1 MRPWPNCSSHADFV
15 PLSPLITRIGDSLLL
30 KVPLDESDPVRLLK
44 VGPMDRI
51 DAQDESQLVHFDD
64 GRIKQW
70 IGYGFLMLAIYLER
84 HAAFEEY
91 CRTHR
96 RP

>member
-1 MRPWPNCSSHADFV
+1 
-15 PLSPLITRIGDSLLL
+15 
-30 KVPLDESDPVRLLK
+30 
-44 VGPMDRI
+44 MDRI

-84 HAAFEEY
+84 YAAFEEY
-91 CRTHR
+91 CRNHKR
-96 RP
+96 A